1 MKPIKLP
8 KEQRELI
15 TENIRAYF
23 EAERGETIGHLAAD
37 NLLEFFLNELGPAVY
52 NGALVTAGHWPHSA
66 CRRWRKI
73 STLWSGKSVRAEAY
87 TLRRRGGSRMFNY
100 VIDEELK
107 LKLLMPEHARH
118 MYALV
123 ERSRHRLRQWLPWVD
138 GVAEQAHLTTF
149 IKNAVKQ
156 GSDNGG
162 FTAGLWVREE
172 LAGIIGYHEID
183 WHNRSVGI
191 GYWLGEGYEGN
202 GYMTSAC
209 RVFVDYA
216 LLELELN
223 RVEIRCATGNTASR
237 AIPERLGFIFEG
249 VIREAEKLPA
259 GYVNHAVYGLLRSE
273 WKLLG

>member
-1 MKPIKLP
+1 
-8 KEQRELI
+8 
-15 TENIRAYF
+15 
-23 EAERGETIGHLAAD
+23 
-37 NLLEFFLNELGPAVY
+37 
-52 NGALVTAGHWPHSA
+52 
-66 CRRWRKI
+66 
-73 STLWSGKSVRAEAY
+73 
-87 TLRRRGGSRMFNY
+87 MFNY

-118 MYALV
+118 MFALV

-138 GVAEQAHLTTF
+138 GVAEQAHLNTF